1 MRSYLL
7 YRPDLLLKLELTDRI
22 ISYMNR
28 RMCMGIPKGSP
39 TVAKSRTLLL
49 KSYLK
54 SMKSLDF
61 QNLKSRKLVWKLV
74 KSCKFTF
81 PVMLK
86 S

>member
-1 MRSYLL
+1 MDIIKVRTLILSYSMNT
-7 YRPDLLLKLELTDRI
+7 ELMHVQYTE
-22 ISYMNR
+22 
-28 RMCMGIPKGSP
+28 GSP

-81 PVMLK
+81 TVMLK
-86 S
+86 DTSNP

>member
-1 MRSYLL
+1 
-7 YRPDLLLKLELTDRI
+7 
-22 ISYMNR
+22 
-28 RMCMGIPKGSP
+28 MCCYVALSEGSP

-54 SMKSLDF
+54 SIKSLDF
-61 QNLKSRKLVWKLV
+61 RNLRSRKLLWKLV

-86 S
+86 VTSNP